1 MSGARG
7 EITSQLRPLGNWGL
21 HGRQTDD
28 LSCPSSSRPYPR
40 LPRSCPFR
48 LRTNTSG
55 LCDRWCAQS
64 LHAILFSSDAL
75 ADLVLAVDEAASL
88 LVSHACSASTVVCVF
103 DSIPAPGSLRVHL
116 TSTTDA
122 PIDVLTSL
130 FGWFVLDTLVDNATL
145 DQKPG
150 GTAVDDLSV
159 TSSVGKALR
168 PAA

>member
-1 MSGARG
+1 M
-7 EITSQLRPLGNWGL
+7 
-21 HGRQTDD
+21 
-28 LSCPSSSRPYPR
+28 
-40 LPRSCPFR
+40 
-48 LRTNTSG
+48 
-55 LCDRWCAQS
+55 
-64 LHAILFSSDAL
+64 
-75 ADLVLAVDEAASL
+75 LAVDEAASL

-145 DQKPG
+145 DQKPE

-159 TSSVGKALR
+159 TSSVEKALR